1 MAVIEQH
8 KIKRLLGFYSF
19 FISRRKK
26 ELRMSVALND
36 FLIVGD
42 PLDNFGVFL
51 DLLLDF
57 VNSLLFLVEPFGFDL
72 AFGFKGGD
80 NVLVLP
86 ADVM

>member
-1 MAVIEQH
+1 MAVIEQQ
-8 KIKRLLGFYSF
+8 KIKRILGFYSI

>member
-19 FISRRKK
+19 FISRREK

-42 PLDNFGVFL
+42 PLDNFGVLL

>member
-19 FISRRKK
+19 FISRREK

-42 PLDNFGVFL
+42 PLDNFWVFL

>member
-19 FISRRKK
+19 FISRREK

-42 PLDNFGVFL
+42 PLDNFGVFF

-57 VNSLLFLVEPFGFDL
+57 VNSLLFLVKPFGFDL

>member
-19 FISRRKK
+19 FISRREK

-42 PLDNFGVFL
+42 PLDNFGVLL

-57 VNSLLFLVEPFGFDL
+57 INSLLFLVEPFGFDL

>member
-19 FISRRKK
+19 FISRREK

-51 DLLLDF
+51 DLFLDF

>member
-1 MAVIEQH
+1 
-8 KIKRLLGFYSF
+8 
-19 FISRRKK
+19 
-26 ELRMSVALND
+26 MSVALND